1 MDGTSV
7 KNHEKSVHLLEMC
20 DVFLTFSDDFL
31 KISIHPQHF
40 GAFGQYPSSPKLKGA
55 KNLFKKRKHRK
66 SPTMFFQISLLLFGG
81 FFNRQLVTKINHE
94 SMVCSNQQLW
104 WNPPYLDPPRDPGGK
119 GLPWPYSKRW
129 WPPKRPC
136 FFSAGFARFSAVW
149 RKRSHEK
156 KTPTFHYNW
165 VVCNPLYTLNNQGV
179 FHCSDVAIMQSISK
193 KLIHGTLPST
203 IMKVKSKNL
212 RYETHLPGTYY
223 RLCMFVQR

>member
-1 MDGTSV
+1 M
-7 KNHEKSVHLLEMC
+7 KNHEKSFHLLEMC
-20 DVFLTFSDDFL
+20 DFFLTFSDDFL
-31 KISIHPQHF
+31 KISIHPHHF

-55 KNLFKKRKHRK
+55 KNFLKKENIEKVPHVF
-66 SPTMFFQISLLLFGG
+66 SNFPAAFGG
-81 FFNRQLVTKINHE
+81 FFNRHWSQKSTTTQL
-94 SMVCSNQQLW
+94 VCSNQQLW
-104 WNPPYLDPPRDPGGK
+104 WNHLTWNHQGTLEERDCHGHILNVDDHRSVPVYFFGWFCRFFCGLEKEEPRK
-119 GLPWPYSKRW
+119 KT
-129 WPPKRPC
+129 
-136 FFSAGFARFSAVW
+136 
-149 RKRSHEK
+149 K